1 MESNNQSNE
10 LSLEELR
17 ALIPQLQEL
26 TERYK
31 RSESIQHSL
40 FNISQLASSISELSK
55 LYPAIHEIIAE
66 LMNARNFFVAFNE
79 EEQDMVNFVYFVDE
93 HDEKLISKLPKDQ
106 LGNGITG
113 HVLRTGEALFLKTET
128 FKEEAEKRGISLLG
142 ADPIDLIAVPL
153 KRGKQVVGAMTVQ
166 SYDAS
171 ERYNE
176 ENLEVL
182 LFVSQHIMTT
192 VDRVRSRELIEST
205 IRERTKQ
212 LRTINEDLQEEIQ
225 ERQKVET
232 LQQALFEI
240 SELSASVDSKVDSF
254 YSQLHEV
261 IGRLISAPNFYI
273 AILSEDKAGLEF
285 PYYRDEVSKVVKPR
299 ALSNGLTEYVINSG
313 RAALIDAEEAFRL
326 KELGDLDDQT
336 PKSMEQSKT
345 VWLGSPLFI
354 DGEVIGVIAIQ
365 SYDMQSSY
373 SLKDLE
379 LLRFVSHHIAVAMER
394 KRASNAI
401 KKYNEELSSKI
412 KERTEELNVTNEY
425 LKKQIEE
432 RKEIELKLI
441 HDAHHD
447 TLTGLPNRA
456 MFTNRLELAV
466 ANKKRYQDNNFAVL
480 FIDLDRFKNINDTM
494 GHHAGDLFLIEVSTR
509 ISQCIRGHDLLARLG
524 GDEFVILLDSF
535 DMLED
540 VEDVANRIL
549 DSLGKPFVIE
559 DKEMYSGGSIG
570 VAILESYYQSADEI
584 IRDADAAMY
593 QAKSMGRG
601 RFIMFDQG
609 MRDKLLQE
617 LELESAFRHTLKSS
631 NFNCYFRPIVDMDSK
646 EWKYLELY
654 IRWQHPEL
662 GKVKREQFWQVA
674 EHAGLTIEIDNFMI
688 ERACFMLS
696 KLQEA
701 AGEGQDVKIAI
712 NLSINHLLQSKLVN
726 QLINTIQATDI
737 NAKNLIFEFDEND
750 LNRRSQFML
759 PAIRKLRRL
768 GVTLVLDNFGSGL
781 ASLSYLYSYP
791 FDYVKIDHRF
801 VKSLPRSQRNT
812 KLIQSVIFMSKTL
825 DFKIVAEGIE
835 REEQYDTLMELGCQ
849 FGQGPFIS
857 EAYKLEDFLDGK
869 SDLKSLTA

>member
-1 MESNNQSNE
+1 
-10 LSLEELR
+10 LS
-17 ALIPQLQEL
+17 P
-26 TERYK
+26 
-31 RSESIQHSL
+31 
-40 FNISQLASSISELSK
+40 IS
-55 LYPAIHEIIAE
+55 
-66 LMNARNFFVAFNE
+66 
-79 EEQDMVNFVYFVDE
+79 
-93 HDEKLISKLPKDQ
+93 
-106 LGNGITG
+106 
-113 HVLRTGEALFLKTET
+113 
-128 FKEEAEKRGISLLG
+128 
-142 ADPIDLIAVPL
+142 
-153 KRGKQVVGAMTVQ
+153 
-166 SYDAS
+166 
-171 ERYNE
+171 
-176 ENLEVL
+176 
-182 LFVSQHIMTT
+182 
-192 VDRVRSRELIEST
+192 
-205 IRERTKQ
+205 
-212 LRTINEDLQEEIQ
+212 
-225 ERQKVET
+225 
-232 LQQALFEI
+232 
-240 SELSASVDSKVDSF
+240 
-254 YSQLHEV
+254 
-261 IGRLISAPNFYI
+261 
-273 AILSEDKAGLEF
+273 
-285 PYYRDEVSKVVKPR
+285 
-299 ALSNGLTEYVINSG
+299 
-313 RAALIDAEEAFRL
+313 
-326 KELGDLDDQT
+326 
-336 PKSMEQSKT
+336 
-345 VWLGSPLFI
+345 
-354 DGEVIGVIAIQ
+354 
-365 SYDMQSSY
+365 
-373 SLKDLE
+373 
-379 LLRFVSHHIAVAMER
+379 
-394 KRASNAI
+394 
-401 KKYNEELSSKI
+401 
-412 KERTEELNVTNEY
+412 
-425 LKKQIEE
+425 
-432 RKEIELKLI
+432 
-441 HDAHHD
+441 
-447 TLTGLPNRA
+447 
-456 MFTNRLELAV
+456 
-466 ANKKRYQDNNFAVL
+466 
-480 FIDLDRFKNINDTM
+480 
-494 GHHAGDLFLIEVSTR
+494 
-509 ISQCIRGHDLLARLG
+509 
-524 GDEFVILLDSF
+524 
-535 DMLED
+535 
-540 VEDVANRIL
+540 
-549 DSLGKPFVIE
+549 
-559 DKEMYSGGSIG
+559 
-570 VAILESYYQSADEI
+570 
-584 IRDADAAMY
+584 DADAAMY

-631 NFNCYFRPIVDMDSK
+631 NFNCYFRPIVDMNSK